1 MHGVKVM
8 SVLPEVILQKAIIAG
23 FRAIRKD
30 SRILDSIFRNLNQTQ
45 LQAVKDFLLKTPI
58 DFSINFPRKEPTLPA
73 MVLLLKS
80 EQEGS
85 VFLNDMLGDS
95 SNFLTPDPD
104 LSYDTLGGNAAS
116 TSGSSGLPVK
126 VAGPLKVASMPDT
139 NTIKFQDGEDITL
152 LEKNLLAF
160 PTGCL
165 KLYVVGGS
173 GAGDV
178 YDIFDLDEDGVDI
191 IGSFDSVLDST
202 SVVDIRKASDP
213 EAASGEPSRVYAHDG
228 SYYRKGVNYQVQYNI
243 NILTAHQDE
252 TIYLYS
258 TLKALLLS
266 QRTFL
271 ESQGIMNLKLGG
283 TDFAPRTEFLPDEVF
298 QRVMTLAFESPF
310 TFIEELET
318 FTNINVNYWVEDDII
333 ASQAVTL

>member
-1 MHGVKVM
+1 MAVI
-8 SVLPEVILQKAIIAG
+8 PEVVLQRAIIAG
-23 FRAIRKD
+23 FRSIRKD

-45 LQAVKDFLLKTPI
+45 LQAVKNFILKTPI
-58 DFSINFPRKEPTLPA
+58 DFSINYPRKEPTLPSL
-73 MVLLLKS
+73 VLLLKS
-80 EQEGS
+80 ENEGS
-85 VFLNDMLGDS
+85 VFLNDIMGDS
-95 SNFLTPDPD
+95 SSFLTPDPE
-104 LSYDTLGGNAAS
+104 LTYDTLGGNAGS

-126 VAGPLKVASMPDT
+126 VAGPLKVADMPDT
-139 NTIKFQDGEDITL
+139 NTITFQDGEDITH

-178 YDIFDLDEDGVDI
+178 YDIFDIAEDHVDI

-202 SVVDIRKASDP
+202 SIVDIRKADDP
-213 EAASGEPSRVYAHDG
+213 EAATGEPSRVYAHDG
-228 SYYRKGVNYQVQYNI
+228 DYYRKGANYQVQYNV
-243 NILTAHQDE
+243 NILTSHQDE

-266 QRTFL
+266 QRNFL
-271 ESQGIMNLKLGG
+271 ESQGIINLKIGG

-318 FTNINVNYWVEDDII
+318 FSNINVNYWVEDDVI
-333 ASQAVTL
+333 ASQSITL